1 MFFNKILN
9 ALKVENLYPNSGY
22 SFENPSDSLKTT
34 ADSCDEFQKNV
45 QEQPIKKISSKNV
58 ENKSEKNSFSK
69 NAIHEPVEK
78 KPLKQTTNKTL
89 QKRLSPYELERYAVM
104 CNAQLEHDDE
114 MSKYIA
120 PAH

>member
-45 QEQPIKKISSKNV
+45 QEQPIKKISLKNV

-78 KPLKQTTNKTL
+78 KAFKTNNKQNTAKTTF
-89 QKRLSPYELERYAVM
+89 S
-104 CNAQLEHDDE
+104 
-114 MSKYIA
+114 I
-120 PAH
+120 

>member
-45 QEQPIKKISSKNV
+45 QEQPIKKISSENV

-78 KPLKQTTNKTL
+78 KPLKQTTNKPQTKHCKNDFL
-89 QKRLSPYELERYAVM
+89 
-104 CNAQLEHDDE
+104 H
-114 MSKYIA
+114 MS
-120 PAH
+120 

>member
-58 ENKSEKNSFSK
+58 ENKKREEQFFLKNV
-69 NAIHEPVEK
+69 IHEPVEK
-78 KPLKQTTNKTL
+78 KPLKQTTKQNTAKTTF
-89 QKRLSPYELERYAVM
+89 S
-104 CNAQLEHDDE
+104 N
-114 MSKYIA
+114 MS
-120 PAH
+120 